1 MKSNSYIFSN
11 KVYYSSLVI
20 CTIVITLLL
29 LLPAGVFSHG
39 SKIVLWKHS
48 DKVVHFLMFFC
59 ESWLLFRSVEL
70 KKHYS
75 FSNINRIVVIAI
87 SIFGLVTEILQ
98 GITYNTAKRNFSLA
112 DLFFDILASVVAVLI
127 INLLHKKH
135 KNNVLF

>member
-1 MKSNSYIFSN
+1 MKSSSYIFGK
-11 KVYYSSLVI
+11 KVYYLLLVI
-20 CTIVITLLL
+20 CTIVITILL
-29 LLPAGVFSHG
+29 LLPADVFSHG

-75 FSNINRIVVIAI
+75 FSHINRIVIISIA
-87 SIFGLVTEILQ
+87 IFGLVTEILQ

-112 DLFFDILASVVAVLI
+112 DLFFDILASVFAVLI
-127 INLLHKKH
+127 INLLNKKH
-135 KNNVLF
+135 KNKVPF